1 VEASTQDIAPTGTA
15 SYRFGAR
22 MFNGIYWAS
31 YDSIY
36 AFFQNEP
43 VDILDGKWKKEYQE
57 ILELA
62 NFDPATDII
71 GAYNP
76 YTNEVWWWF
85 KLSDETGYTDRIFI
99 YNIDYKHWKK
109 YTYYQTSPTPT
120 PTEFIKGFAQS
131 NEGMLYWWMD
141 DNIIYTQEPEGTGNK
156 QDYTS
161 GTPRD
166 ITFFYEQYIN
176 HGNTNIIKTLD
187 RIDLIYDITPYETGG
202 KYSRIDA
209 YIEVKANAAETSILS
224 SSDLITLQTNVTAAI
239 AGKLYKK
246 RLPIKLRIPNNF
258 IKLKFSSDTSTD
270 SNIKQLKLLQ
280 LTINSKISRGTL
292 TKN

>member
-1 VEASTQDIAPTGTA
+1 
-15 SYRFGAR
+15 

-43 VDILDGKWKKEYQE
+43 IDILEGKWKKEYQE
-57 ILELA
+57 ILELT
-62 NFDPATDII
+62 NFDPETDII

-76 YTNEVWWWF
+76 YMNEVWFWF
-85 KLSDETGYTDRIFI
+85 KLSDESGYTDRIYV

-109 YTYYQTSPTPT
+109 YTYFQTSPN

-161 GTPRD
+161 GTPKD

-202 KYSRIDA
+202 KYSRVDA

-246 RLPIKLRIPNNF
+246 RIPIKLRIPNNY
-258 IKLKFSSDTSTD
+258 IKLKFSSDTTTD
-270 SNIKQLKLLQ
+270 TYIEQLKLLQ
-280 LTINSKISRGTL
+280 LTVNSKISRGTL